1 VILLRGV
8 NVGGHRLAM
17 ADFKRT
23 LESLGCADVV
33 TYIQS
38 GNAVVTPPPDA
49 DFSDGMFATTL
60 GTALS
65 EVASYEIPVVTRT
78 GAELEAVVDANPYDV
93 AEGKH
98 LHVTFY
104 DEPPAPELLDGLDLD
119 AFLPEA
125 CTVSGREIYLHV
137 PKGMGVA
144 KLPIQV
150 ERAARRTGQPGTTRN
165 WNTVLKLVSLAQ

>member
-1 VILLRGV
+1 
-8 NVGGHRLAM
+8 
-17 ADFKRT
+17 
-23 LESLGCADVV
+23 
-33 TYIQS
+33 
-38 GNAVVTPPPDA
+38 
-49 DFSDGMFATTL
+49 
-60 GTALS
+60 
-65 EVASYEIPVVTRT
+65 
-78 GAELEAVVDANPYDV
+78 
-93 AEGKH
+93 
-98 LHVTFY
+98 VTFY

-125 CTVSGREIYLHV
+125 CTVSGRVIYLHV